1 MERIGLTM
9 GIMAVC
15 VNLGFAV
22 GPPVFGL
29 LADIYGSFSVGM
41 LIYGIIASV
50 ATLTLL
56 PIKPRFWTSPA
67 EREPRETAPTGT
79 AVPAR

>member
-1 MERIGLTM
+1 
-9 GIMAVC
+9 
-15 VNLGFAV
+15 
-22 GPPVFGL
+22 VFGL
-29 LADIYGSFSVGM
+29 LADIYGSFSAGM
-41 LIYGIIASV
+41 LIYGIVASV

-67 EREPRETAPTGT
+67 ERDRPEAAAPGT